1 MLVYKISD
9 AIVFNAL
16 RNIKHGYL
24 EIIKI
29 NGQILKFGD
38 PNDNLKASLQIK
50 DESLTYNLI
59 KSGSVGLGE
68 SYMKDFFT
76 TNNLSDLIEL
86 TAKNIKI
93 IYKFS
98 GILDLPFINFIK
110 NKINKNTKKRS
121 IKNIAKHYDL
131 GNDFFH
137 YGLINIDIF

>member
-59 KSGSVGLGE
+59 KSAEKLE
-68 SYMKDFFT
+68 K
-76 TNNLSDLIEL
+76 
-86 TAKNIKI
+86 
-93 IYKFS
+93 
-98 GILDLPFINFIK
+98 K
-110 NKINKNTKKRS
+110 NKEEAS
-121 IKNIAKHYDL
+121 IKKLQRSFKIPN
-131 GNDFFH
+131 N
-137 YGLINIDIF
+137 